1 MINYNKNKL
10 INKALEQYYET
21 FSHTLDTADFVPQK
35 FNDKINKYIYKNMKK
50 ALKKIDKEDK
60 IFQKKLLKTEK
71 NKQKLLLKAKKEQKK
86 SKKLILL
93 TLISKFIL
101 WIKYRKLKRKHRLL
115 TYNDDNKTSD

>member
-21 FSHTLDTADFVPQK
+21 FSRTLDTADFVPQK

-50 ALKKIDKEDK
+50 ALKKIDKEDR

-86 SKKLILL
+86 
-93 TLISKFIL
+93 
-101 WIKYRKLKRKHRLL
+101 
-115 TYNDDNKTSD
+115 

>member
-21 FSHTLDTADFVPQK
+21 FSRTLDTADFVPQK
-35 FNDKINKYIYKNMKK
+35 FNDKISKYIYKNMKK
-50 ALKKIDKEDK
+50 ALKKIDKEDR

-86 SKKLILL
+86 
-93 TLISKFIL
+93 
-101 WIKYRKLKRKHRLL
+101 
-115 TYNDDNKTSD
+115 